1 MFSITH
7 LIDFFIN
14 FSLASFLNVH
24 WKLLFGCWR
33 GVGFS
38 GASAVKNLPA
48 IQETWVWSLDWE
60 DPLEKGIATHS
71 SILAWKILWKE
82 VPGGPQFAHSS
93 TLAWKIPR
101 SEEPGRLQSM
111 GSLKVR
117 HDWATS
123 LSLHLATKPPPS
135 FFPPNSPLLL
145 PDPTCIF
152 NCLSLFTYVQ
162 HSHYQLISLCPHYLA
177 IRISQ
182 FSAKLSKIFTLGFP
196 NTFFLYVATFHT
208 HILAHHRYNEAF
220 QDQKCITLDLYPSL
234 WKAKS
239 LSGKKYYVKTY
250 YINENEQEI
259 KR

>member
-1 MFSITH
+1 M
-7 LIDFFIN
+7 
-14 FSLASFLNVH
+14 AQV
-24 WKLLFGCWR
+24 
-33 GVGFS
+33 
-38 GASAVKNLPA
+38 VKNLPA
-48 IQETWVWSLDWE
+48 VQETQVWFLYWE
-60 DPLEKGIATHS
+60 DPMEKGIATHS
-71 SILAWKILWKE
+71 SILAWR
-82 VPGGPQFAHSS
+82 
-93 TLAWKIPR
+93 IPWT
-101 SEEPGRLQSM
+101 EETGRLQSM
-111 GSLKVR
+111 GSHRVGY
-117 HDWATS
+117 DWATS

-250 YINENEQEI
+250 
-259 KR
+259 